1 MVAEHINK
9 FVEVLKENLSHL
21 SAEALGWVA
30 VMIIHLSTI
39 PTLLAVLTGVTEK
52 FPPVDL
58 FLLTWLGLV
67 LFFIKAAIQK
77 DMLNVVT
84 IGIGFFVQAS
94 LAALILFK

>member
-1 MVAEHINK
+1 MIAEHINK
-9 FVEVLKENLSHL
+9 FVEALKENFSHL

-30 VMIIHLSTI
+30 IMTIHLATI

-58 FLLTWLGLV
+58 FLLTWFGLA
-67 LFFIKAAIQK
+67 LFFVKAAIQK
-77 DMLNVVT
+77 DMLNVIT